1 MRDKEIE
8 NLLKKEEA
16 RQKRVVNL
24 IASENVVSDDVREA
38 LGSVCVNKY
47 AEGYPGKRYY
57 GGNEVSD
64 EIERTCQARARAL
77 FGLKESEWSVNVQP
91 LSGSPAN
98 LAVYLALVPP
108 GGSPS
113 QNASAEQGKIM
124 GMELAHGGHLTHGHT
139 VSASGI
145 FWKQVPYGVSRETET
160 IDYDALLKLAKKEK
174 PALVVAGFTAY
185 PRAIDFKKFRKIAD
199 AAACP
204 ELGRRGAYLL
214 VDMAHI
220 AGLVAAGVHPSPVPY
235 AEFVSS
241 TTDKTLRGPRGG
253 FVLCKKEFAK
263 RLDAEVFPG
272 IQGGP
277 LMHVIAAKAIAF
289 KEAMGVNFRNY
300 QRQIVRNS
308 RELSRY
314 LGKEDGFR
322 IVSGGTDTHLIL
334 VDLSEKGLT
343 GADASAALGYAGITV
358 NKNLIPFDKK
368 SAGSTSGIRI
378 GTAAITSRGMKE
390 FHMRK
395 IASFIEA
402 AINSSDDLRK
412 LEEIRIEVLNL
423 TKRFPLY
430 EELQKA

>member
-214 VDMAHI
+214 VDMSHI
-220 AGLVAAGVHPSPVPY
+220 AGLVASGAHPSPFPY
-235 AEFVSS
+235 ADVV
-241 TTDKTLRGPRGG
+241 TTTTHKSLRGPRSAII
-253 FVLCKKEFAK
+253 FARK
-263 RLDAEVFPG
+263 SEIRNPKSETNPKFQIPNSKFTIAEAIDKAVFPG
-272 IQGGP
+272 LQGGP
-277 LMHVIAAKAIAF
+277 HVNQIAAVAVALKEAAEPAF
-289 KEAMGVNFRNY
+289 KKYAQQVVKNAQALAE
-300 QRQIVRNS
+300 
-308 RELSRY
+308 ELSLHGWRV
-314 LGKEDGFR
+314 
-322 IVSGGTDTHLIL
+322 ISGGTDTHLVL
-334 VDLSEKGLT
+334 VDTWMDGRGIGGKE
-343 GADASAALGYAGITV
+343 AGERLENEGIIV
-358 NKNLIPFDKK
+358 NKNAIPFDTRPP
-368 SAGSTSGIRI
+368 ADPSGIRL
-378 GTAAITSRGMKE
+378 GTPAETTRGAKE
-390 FHMRK
+390 KDMRALALRIDK
-395 IASFIEA
+395 I
-402 AINSSDDLRK
+402 LRK
-412 LEEIRIEVLNL
+412 RP
-423 TKRFPLY
+423 T
-430 EELQKA
+430 A